1 MTYTFT
7 LNLTDV
13 FGLSTAILAFAYY
26 FDNDYTK
33 SSVVFGLSF
42 LAKFTN
48 LIFLP
53 CMLFMFRGKWR
64 VKSMVI
70 VLLVNMPWFIVN
82 YYLYS
87 NPIYGF
93 ELSNQ
98 VFSGQHVFT
107 SSTVFVVLESL
118 GYLLETVIILAIITA
133 FFAKTKNYKM
143 HDLISRVNRI
153 DLIVLCF
160 AIFEFVYVGSAQNY
174 VPWLLYPLFIA
185 LLIISLKILSK
196 IKLTT
201 VETITVNVLYFAL
214 FLSSLLPLIYYT
226 GIPYNNH
233 DWQLWFSK
241 NPSYDQS
248 LNSSILNSCNGTY
261 SNAWPYSMVYSSG
274 IKPLYQINSSIPSGS
289 CFVIFNSNNTGVP
302 INLSNLRYTVFKTNG
317 NYSIVKYER

>member
-1 MTYTFT
+1 MILFPGAILNLSLYQDILITQAFLALFLLFCTKKLAESLKIKGISTYLIALSLVVMTYTFT

-107 SSTVFVVLESL
+107 SSTVFVVLESR
-118 GYLLETVIILAIITA
+118 G
-133 FFAKTKNYKM
+133 
-143 HDLISRVNRI
+143 
-153 DLIVLCF
+153 
-160 AIFEFVYVGSAQNY
+160 
-174 VPWLLYPLFIA
+174 
-185 LLIISLKILSK
+185 
-196 IKLTT
+196 
-201 VETITVNVLYFAL
+201 
-214 FLSSLLPLIYYT
+214 
-226 GIPYNNH
+226 
-233 DWQLWFSK
+233 
-241 NPSYDQS
+241 
-248 LNSSILNSCNGTY
+248 
-261 SNAWPYSMVYSSG
+261 
-274 IKPLYQINSSIPSGS
+274 
-289 CFVIFNSNNTGVP
+289 
-302 INLSNLRYTVFKTNG
+302 
-317 NYSIVKYER
+317 